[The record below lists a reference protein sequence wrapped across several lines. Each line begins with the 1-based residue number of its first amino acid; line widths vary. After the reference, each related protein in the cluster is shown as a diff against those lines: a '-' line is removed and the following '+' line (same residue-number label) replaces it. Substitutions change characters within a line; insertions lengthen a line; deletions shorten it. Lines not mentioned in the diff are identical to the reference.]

1 MKNAASNARR
11 LGCVLVLGSTLALP
25 ASAAEPLVA
34 GITRAT
40 DLKLVASVSRDAG
53 DLKPLI
59 VSARGATYIKIHLGQ
74 FDLPRGVALEVSN
87 PDRSEVH
94 RYSNQ
99 ARDAFTVDVALD
111 EDGRSRFG
119 VMSIHGDTAIL
130 RLTGMAETPWAGHR
144 GVQVAHYDQGLPM
157 EQVAR
162 EAGVSLSGDAIRQ
175 PRSICGANDL
185 QPVACLAGRDDQAY
199 NGAKP
204 VARLLIGGRSLCT
217 AWRVGSDNRLF
228 TNNHCVSSAAGV
240 ASTEVWFNHQAERCG
255 STAAAAVTKVSGGS
269 LLQTDASLDY
279 SLFTVNQFATIAGF
293 GHLGLDVGTPRPG
306 QHIYIP
312 QHPGGRLKELAVR
325 SDAQGGG
332 RCTIISNSANSGRDA
347 NYSCDTQ
354 GGSSGS
360 PVVGRATNRVVAL
373 HHLGW
378 SNCTNSGSRMDLIW
392 PQVKRHF
399 NNVVP

>member
-1 MKNAASNARR
+1 MI
-11 LGCVLVLGSTLALP
+11 
-25 ASAAEPLVA
+25 ASAAEPVLA

-40 DLKLVASVSRDAG
+40 DLRLVPHASRDAG
-53 DLKPLI
+53 EAKPI
-59 VSARGATYIKIHLGQ
+59 VVSARDATYIKVHLGQ
-74 FDLPRGVALEVSN
+74 FDLPQGVTLEISS
-87 PDRSEVH
+87 PDGTEVH
-94 RYSNQ
+94 RYSSQ
-99 ARDAFTVDVALD
+99 ARDAYTVDAALD

-130 RLTGMAETPWAGHR
+130 RLTGTAEAPWIGHR
-144 GVQVAHYDQGLPM
+144 GVQVAHYDEGLPL

-162 EAGVSLSGDAIRQ
+162 TAGARLSDDAIGQ
-175 PRSICGANDL
+175 PRAICGAKDL
-185 QPVACLAGRDDQAY
+185 QPVACLAGVDDQAY
-199 NGAKP
+199 NGARP

-228 TNNHCVSSAAGV
+228 TNNHCFNSAAGV

-255 STAAAAVTKVSGGS
+255 SAAAAVVTKVSGGS
-269 LLQTDASLDY
+269 LLQTDGPLDY

-293 GHLGLDVGTPRPG
+293 GYLGLDVGTPLPG
-306 QHIYIP
+306 QEIYIP

-332 RCTIISNSANSGRDA
+332 RCTIISNSVRGGRDA
-347 NYSCDTQ
+347 SYSCDTQ
-354 GGSSGS
+354 SGSSGS

-392 PQVKRHF
+392 PQVKQHF